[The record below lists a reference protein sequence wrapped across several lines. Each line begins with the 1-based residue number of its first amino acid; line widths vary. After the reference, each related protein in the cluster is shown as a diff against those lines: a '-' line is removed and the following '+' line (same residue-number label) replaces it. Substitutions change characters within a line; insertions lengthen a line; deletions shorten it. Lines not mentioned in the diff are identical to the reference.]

1 MNNPDTAQFVLVLLV
16 LGVGLGFTTIVLNVL
31 SGMVV
36 EAICWVDDEEQE
48 GPYPL
53 TKFAAWCARYK
64 HEGGKSNDFHHASR
78 KSQTSSDF
86 TFAMFIGAIPLPCLF
101 YFGYL
106 FPWVPAGLGLLY
118 CIAHT
123 ARFARRHKKLF
134 DKHVKD
140 PEAHK

>member
-1 MNNPDTAQFVLVLLV
+1 MNNPDTAQFCLALL
-16 LGVGLGFTTIVLNVL
+16 LFGVGIGLCTVVLNFL

-64 HEGGKSNDFHHASR
+64 HEGGKSNDFHRDGHPDR
-78 KSQTSSDF
+78 TSSDF
-86 TFAMFIGAIPLPCLF
+86 AFGMFFCSIPLPGLF

>member
-1 MNNPDTAQFVLVLLV
+1 MNNPDTAQFCLILL
-16 LGVGLGFTTIVLNVL
+16 LMGVMIGFSTIVLNCL
-31 SGMVV
+31 TGMVV
-36 EAICWVDDEEQE
+36 TAICWVDDEEQE

-78 KSQTSSDF
+78 KSHTSSDF
-86 TFAMFIGAIPLPCLF
+86 TFAMFIGSIPLPGLF

-106 FPWVPAGLGLLY
+106 YPWVPAGLGLLY